1 VGHYMSGIGKATMP
15 GAVAMAASRVRA
27 VGGGGTSS
35 RLPMGLQP
43 GPAGDAE
50 ASILADPLSAMQAI
64 FAAVKFG
71 SQLVERGWCILPDA
85 SLIPLRMT
93 ARASP
98 PRAEPVRG
106 RSRFGGRPPPV
117 PLSTLGGRG
126 GASGAA
132 APLEARGS
140 RPPTIGG
147 DCGVGGSEEAQ
158 EDNVNVVD
166 ATLKAFV
173 DELPS
178 EENIAKAA
186 ATADSS
192 FALHPVWGPIHNAEQ
207 VAADAKAMSVG
218 QMRFTARQSA
228 VRASENAA
236 KHQVFLHKLR
246 ADKLLATVTYELFT

>member
-1 VGHYMSGIGKATMP
+1 MQAGRGDGHVPDDAGGAASRPYPDHPENIPPSLQEAASSTRQHAGTVDLPGFASLLPEEHQARDFIPAEDCKAPEESVRHYMSGIGKATMP

-27 VGGGGTSS
+27 AGGGGTSS
-35 RLPMGLQP
+35 RLPLVLQP

-50 ASILADPLSAMQAI
+50 ASILADPVSAMQAD

-85 SLIPLRMT
+85 SLIPMRMT
-93 ARASP
+93 GRAPP

-117 PLSTLGGRG
+117 PLSTLGGLG
-126 GASGAA
+126 GGSGAA

-140 RPPTIGG
+140 RSQTIGG
-147 DCGVGGSEEAQ
+147 GCGVGGGDAAQ

-173 DELPS
+173 DELP
-178 EENIAKAA
+178 
-186 ATADSS
+186 
-192 FALHPVWGPIHNAEQ
+192 
-207 VAADAKAMSVG
+207 
-218 QMRFTARQSA
+218 
-228 VRASENAA
+228 
-236 KHQVFLHKLR
+236 
-246 ADKLLATVTYELFT
+246 